1 MSLGSKGIGWL
12 IFGVLVCA
20 SSTESDGIAAK
31 LSTIALGLVF
41 VATYLIKNWFD
52 PKYKALF
59 ILGGT
64 FIAFSIENGRDSAT
78 VTALAVA
85 AVCLFLFYLINKDV
99 INARLGGSA
108 IADDPYEGRYEEY
121 AEEEE
126 GEVYEEPADEVT
138 EDTGIEVE
146 TETVTD
152 QADSEEVVEFSFDRT
167 EK

>member
-78 VTALAVA
+78 VTALVVA

-99 INARLGGSA
+99 INARLGGSP

-167 EK
+167 EN